1 MAIIKNLQMIN
12 GREGVEKRE
21 SSCAI
26 DGNVID
32 KTTMENNM
40 EVPQKTKTRSTAW
53 PSNPTPG
60 QISWEKHSSKR
71 PMLPSVHC
79 SDIYNSQDMETT

>member
-1 MAIIKNLQMIN
+1 MIN

-32 KTTMENNM
+32 KATMENNM
-40 EVPQKTKTRSTAW
+40 EVPQKTKGR
-53 PSNPTPG
+53 
-60 QISWEKHSSKR
+60 
-71 PMLPSVHC
+71 
-79 SDIYNSQDMETT
+79 TTKQPRNLTTGHIP